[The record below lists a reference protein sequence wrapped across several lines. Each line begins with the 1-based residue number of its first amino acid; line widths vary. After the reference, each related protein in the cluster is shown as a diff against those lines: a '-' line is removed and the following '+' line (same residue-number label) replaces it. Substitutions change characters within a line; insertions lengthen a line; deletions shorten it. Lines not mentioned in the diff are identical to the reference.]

1 MLRNLSKLLEGLD
14 LKSVTS
20 NLSIKRK
27 LLIYSFLI
35 QFIILGIFSFCLY
48 KALEIST
55 LDKLQTTLKVIILDV
70 TDDLLEQ
77 NEITNALL
85 DEEKEYNFEPL
96 FIRILDDNTHKTI
109 IQTSNFPQNIEH
121 KDEYLN
127 SLKEKI
133 VTFEKQSNF
142 LVSRI
147 KINFHDKQKVII
159 EVVTTKEILTSTLE
173 NILYILSFILPIVL
187 IFAVIGGNFLI
198 YKSFSPI
205 ENILKELKEINAHD
219 LSARLKSTQNKDEI
233 NQLITEVNNL
243 LERLEESFERITQFS
258 SDASHELKTPLTIIR
273 GEIEIALRKE
283 RTIEDYKEALNNSL
297 NEITIIEQTINDLL
311 FLAKNKK
318 DLIGEKEEIFYLD
331 ELVDE
336 SISELKSFAKL
347 HEIELELIIND
358 STEIKGFP
366 NLLKIAIKNAIKNAI
381 QFSHKNSK
389 VILNIFEKNDEIIVS
404 IQDYGIGIPKDE
416 QLKIFEKFYR
426 TDKSRN
432 KNSGGTGLGMSIM
445 KKIIDIHNGKINIE
459 STENKGTIVEILF
472 QKNNI
477 F

>member
-366 NLLKIAIKNAIKNAI
+366 NLLKIAVKNAIKNAI

-389 VILNIFEKNDEIIVS
+389 VILNIFEKNDEIIIS
-404 IQDYGIGIPKDE
+404 IQDFGIGIPKDE